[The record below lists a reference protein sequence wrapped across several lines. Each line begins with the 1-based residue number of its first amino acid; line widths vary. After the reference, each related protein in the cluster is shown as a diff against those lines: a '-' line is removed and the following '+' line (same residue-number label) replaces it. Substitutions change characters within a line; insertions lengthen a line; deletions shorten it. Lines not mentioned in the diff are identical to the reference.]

1 MGEKFKVIIV
11 ERERAD
17 GKHGRSVS
25 SGETDLSLDPDFIE
39 VSRCCLVRF
48 PLPQLHSL
56 ELTRR
61 SQSLIHLGWEFF
73 QACIRKGQR
82 GQRI

>member
-1 MGEKFKVIIV
+1 MFKVIIV
-11 ERERAD
+11 ERDRAD
-17 GKHGRSVS
+17 GKHGRFVS
-25 SGETDLSLDPDFIE
+25 SGETNLSLDPDFIQYP
-39 VSRCCLVRF
+39 VSRRCLVRF